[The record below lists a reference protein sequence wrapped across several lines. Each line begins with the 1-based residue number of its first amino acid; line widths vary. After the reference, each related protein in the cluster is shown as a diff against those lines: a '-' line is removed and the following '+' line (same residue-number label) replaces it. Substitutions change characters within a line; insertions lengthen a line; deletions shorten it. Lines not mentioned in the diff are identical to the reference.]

1 MLIIFKRRNYLN
13 SPILN
18 KVKEMYNNIPL
29 DLKLFIFVLYTAMMG
44 SYLINLSFFY
54 KPLGINHFVII
65 TLVSLYI
72 LYFIFNVKY

>member
-29 DLKLFIFVLYTAMMG
+29 DLKLFIFVLYTAIIG
-44 SYLINLSFFY
+44 SYLINLSFF
-54 KPLGINHFVII
+54 INP
-65 TLVSLYI
+65 
-72 LYFIFNVKY
+72 